1 VSADYGTYRGFP
13 VARLVAY
20 DYAAQRWVEGPG
32 AGRLLR
38 AQAEDTLACI
48 DLPRYRALMG
58 YTPERAAA
66 VRAEAERTLRE
77 VSA

>member
-1 VSADYGTYRGFP
+1 VSADHGTYRGFP

-32 AGRLLR
+32 AARLLR

-58 YTPERAAA
+58 YAPEQAAEIKA
-66 VRAEAERTLRE
+66 QAERTLRE
-77 VSA
+77 VVS